1 MPPPNAPAPG
11 TQPAAAP
18 AANPQLASIYTA
30 GAPMPVVDKTRTAKN
45 GLFVELLGNGLFYS
59 LNYERF
65 VTDDIAIRGG
75 IGYFSLSASGSSASA
90 SASILSVPLMFEYM
104 GIGSADDKLELGIGP
119 LIFYASAAASGIG
132 DTTKGSG
139 TFLFGTA
146 TIGYRHIPHDGGF
159 NFKIG
164 FTPIFGK
171 FGFVP
176 YLPGIGAGAVF

>member
-1 MPPPNAPAPG
+1 M
-11 TQPAAAP
+11 
-18 AANPQLASIYTA
+18 ASIYTE
-30 GAPMPVVDKTRTAKN
+30 GAPPPVLDKTRTAKN
-45 GLFVELLGNGLFYS
+45 GLFVELLGNGIFYS

-65 VTDDIAIRGG
+65 VTDDIAIRLGV
-75 IGYFSLSASGSSASA
+75 GYFSLSASAGSSSASA
-90 SASILSVPLMFEYM
+90 SIFSLPLMFEYM

-119 LIFYASAAASGIG
+119 LIFYTSASASGIG
-132 DTTKGSG
+132 DTAKGSG